1 MRGTKM
7 SETKLEFPEV
17 AGKSVAEVFVQDD
30 PEFGK
35 EVLMR
40 FCDGTQL
47 SIAVGCRQTVDA
59 RFCEEER
66 PEAPIAHR
74 RSI

>member
-1 MRGTKM
+1 M
-7 SETKLEFPEV
+7 KLEFPGV
-17 AGKSVAEVFVQDD
+17 AGNSVIEVSVQDD

-47 SIAVGCRQTVDA
+47 SIAVGVRQIVDA
-59 RFCEEER
+59 RFCEEDK
-66 PEAPIAHR
+66 PDSPITHR
-74 RSI
+74 QSA

>member
-1 MRGTKM
+1 M
-7 SETKLEFPEV
+7 SETRLEFPEV
-17 AGKSVAEVFVQDD
+17 AGKSVREVSVQDD

-47 SIAVGCRQTVDA
+47 SIAVGFRQTVDA
-59 RFCEEER
+59 RYCEEDR
-66 PEAPIAHR
+66 PDSPITHKQ
-74 RSI
+74 SL

>member
-1 MRGTKM
+1 M

-17 AGKSVAEVFVQDD
+17 TGKSVREVSVQDD

-35 EVLMR
+35 EVLLR

-47 SIAVGCRQTVDA
+47 SIALGVRQTVDA
-59 RFCEEER
+59 RYCEEDK
-66 PEAPIAHR
+66 PDLPITHR
-74 RSI
+74 QLG